1 MAAEIRRRWFDSNWG
16 RTPSFALQ
24 LLDDE
29 TLRIGLVREVM
40 ASGRPAR
47 FGFIA
52 DLLREGATLPNDL
65 LLEFVGEL
73 RAQAERER
81 EGVEGDFPAADL
93 LLALGQ
99 IPTTRML
106 IGEPFAV

>member
-1 MAAEIRRRWFDSNWG
+1 VA
-16 RTPSFALQ
+16 
-24 LLDDE
+24 
-29 TLRIGLVREVM
+29 
-40 ASGRPAR
+40 
-47 FGFIA
+47 
-52 DLLREGATLPNDL
+52 
-65 LLEFVGEL
+65 EL

-81 EGVEGDFPAADL
+81 EGVEGDVPAADL